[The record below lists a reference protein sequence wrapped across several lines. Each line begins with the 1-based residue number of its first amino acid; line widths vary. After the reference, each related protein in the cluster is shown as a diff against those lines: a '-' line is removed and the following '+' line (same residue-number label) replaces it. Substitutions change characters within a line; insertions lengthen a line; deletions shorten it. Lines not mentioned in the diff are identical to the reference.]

1 MKNYLF
7 LCLFLLIPNFV
18 FAQEN
23 QTKTAPVSFELEE
36 EKLSIEADIPSV
48 DLILSFREMQERRNA
63 MKESFIDEIIES
75 AKKSPF

>member
-1 MKNYLF
+1 MKKYLF
-7 LCLFLLIPNFV
+7 LLFLIIPNFA

-23 QTKTAPVSFELEE
+23 QSKNAHVSFDLEE

-63 MKESFIDEIIES
+63 MKESFINEIIES